1 MYKPLSWITLMYA
14 INESGLVFLYYRKLI
29 TIDNTLSLMY
39 IISVMSKVYVTLSSR
54 EEINKIEI
62 KIKEGVMGC
71 YSLPPFFISS
81 FVFSESKVSQ
91 FWIRLSCYICQESS
105 LWVVNIFFFTESER
119 LKKWKR
125 EGRFEERFTHDPGPL
140 DHHHQLHTSRLLYL
154 TLRYPHFKNPR
165 KAETHYRNGQNNYPC
180 DDINLYCRTRT
191 DKKTEIV
198 TGVSRNR

>member
-1 MYKPLSWITLMYA
+1 MYA

-91 FWIRLSCYICQESS
+91 F
-105 LWVVNIFFFTESER
+105 
-119 LKKWKR
+119 
-125 EGRFEERFTHDPGPL
+125 
-140 DHHHQLHTSRLLYL
+140 
-154 TLRYPHFKNPR
+154 
-165 KAETHYRNGQNNYPC
+165 
-180 DDINLYCRTRT
+180 
-191 DKKTEIV
+191 
-198 TGVSRNR
+198 